1 MSTKLLQTQ
10 IAFFLKKNFGAFE
23 SLSLEVKKK
32 LGKEGNSQYLP
43 VPDDAPIEFPR
54 LTIIYKE
61 QRIVAFKNRIDIF
74 FNGDHDVDILQ
85 KIIDIILNI
94 MGLPIE
100 RLGFVKTFFS
110 ELGIS
115 ELKSLISKKEVSE
128 NPDLKEISVNINI
141 VKNVN
146 GFGCNNLEKISLGS
160 VTGGKNGVIIL
171 KDCNTMAGNSLSDL
185 DTEKMLSLITEMSK
199 ENTRFFLLLS

>member
-1 MSTKLLQTQ
+1 MDTKLLQTQ
-10 IAFFLKKNFGAFE
+10 VAFFLKKNFGAFE

-32 LGKEGNSQYLP
+32 LGENGNSQYLP

-54 LTIIYKE
+54 LTIIYEK

-74 FNGDHDVDILQ
+74 FNGEYDVDILQ

-110 ELGIS
+110 KLGIS
-115 ELKSLISKKEVSE
+115 DLKSLISKEEVSK
-128 NPDLKEISVNINI
+128 NSDLKEIGININI

-146 GFGCNNLEKISLGS
+146 GLTCNNLEKISLGS
-160 VTGGKNGVIIL
+160 IIGGEDGVIIL

-185 DTEKMLSLITEMSK
+185 DAGKMLSLITEMSK
-199 ENTRFFLLLS
+199 ENKKFFLLS